1 VFREERRYLKGRR
14 HTLQLSYRPI
24 NIPALLLFAIFTATS
39 FSVSFADAARDTTSE
54 WKAKFHRTLNT
65 APVQGEI
72 KIDGDLNDPGWKNAT
87 RADNFVETN
96 PGDQVTPTMQSA
108 ALITY
113 DESNLY
119 VALIAYDDPKAVRV
133 ALRER
138 DNIFQDDYFGVM
150 LSTYGDIPWG
160 YELFSNPIGIQG
172 DLRMTSD
179 GNEDETFNIV
189 YYTEGKVTDSG
200 YQIEFAIPFSSLR
213 FPNTEEQNWRI
224 QFWRDQQ
231 REIRRRYA
239 WTAQE
244 RGNPC
249 WMCHFGYLTGIKG
262 IKPSSNIDII
272 PSALSFQSGSRIDP
286 GTPNSQF
293 DNEKIDAEAALNVR
307 YGITSNSSAEIAI
320 NPDFSQI
327 ESDAAQVDVNSTFG
341 LYYTER
347 RPFFQEG
354 SELFSTWVSGVYTRS
369 INNPLVAGKL
379 TGQFGRWCMAYLT
392 GYDENSPVTI
402 PLFEQSVQGL
412 FGKSVSNIFRVKRS
426 IGADSHIGAL
436 VTNRQLADYDE
447 GGSTGGSGT
456 TFGIDTKIR
465 LHKRWHIEWQTL
477 GSYTQEPVA
486 PDFVD
491 TSLYSIDTSFVI
503 DTMTNDTTDV
513 VVDSSYSGIA
523 QSRFNHDEHTVA
535 LDGEN
540 YWGAG
545 TYFSLERSGKVWNFD
560 YDYEDYTPTF
570 RADNGFVTQ
579 AGYRAMYLW
588 TGWFMRPNK
597 GWLLNVEPS
606 VSLGR
611 IWNHEAQF
619 TLSDRN
625 PGVKDE
631 WVRPGLFL
639 EFKGQTT
646 FYSEVLFSCERFG
659 MNQEFFTYIRRGYF
673 ELNTRPFKTIGFGG
687 WVNVGTGIYRDRV
700 NPELGNQTNAGG
712 YVNLRPTQQLFISPE
727 IEFAKLDHRDDY
739 MQANPDSAQNVYKG
753 FIVRSRVTYQFT
765 REMNLRVIVQYN
777 DFSDRF
783 DLEPMFSY
791 KINPFTVFYLGVN
804 SKFQHFNRTDYSL
817 AKSETE
823 LSERQ
828 FFAKFQYLIRM

>member
-1 VFREERRYLKGRR
+1 MNFV
-14 HTLQLSYRPI
+14 YRPI
-24 NIPALLLFAIFTATS
+24 NTPALLLFAILTATS
-39 FSVSFADAARDTTSE
+39 FSLSFADTARDTTAA

-65 APVQGEI
+65 SPIQGEI
-72 KIDGDLNDPGWKNAT
+72 KIDGDLNDSGWKNAT

-96 PGDQVTPTMQSA
+96 PGDQVTPGLQSA

-119 VALIAYDDPKAVRV
+119 VALIAYDDPKQVRV

-150 LSTYGDIPWG
+150 ISTYSDIPWG
-160 YELFSNPIGIQG
+160 YELFANPIGIQG
-172 DLRMTSD
+172 DLRMTAE
-179 GNEDETFNIV
+179 GNEDETFDIV

-213 FPNTEEQNWRI
+213 FPNTEEQTWRI

-231 REIRRRYA
+231 RNIRRKFA

-272 PSALSFQSGSRIDP
+272 PSLLSFQSGSLNDIDDP
-286 GTPNSQF
+286 RSEFNNN
-293 DNEKIDAEAALNVR
+293 DIDAEGSLNAR
-307 YGITSNSSAEIAI
+307 YGITSNSSAEITL

-354 SELFSTWVSGVYTRS
+354 SEMFNTWVSGVYTRT
-369 INNPLVAGKL
+369 INDPMVAAKL
-379 TGQFGRWCMAYLT
+379 TGQFGRWCAAYLV
-392 GYDENSPVTI
+392 GYDENSPVTV
-402 PLFEQSVQGL
+402 PLFEQSVQDL
-412 FGKSVSNIFRVKRS
+412 YGKSLSNIFRAKRS
-426 IGADSHIGAL
+426 FGSDSHFGILA
-436 VTNRQLADYDE
+436 TNRQLADYKPD
-447 GGSTGGSGT
+447 GGSTEFTGGSGS

-465 LHKRWHIEWQTL
+465 FHKRWHIELQTL

-486 PDFVD
+486 PDW
-491 TSLYSIDTSFVI
+491 IDTTVS
-503 DTMTNDTTDV
+503 D
-513 VVDSSYSGIA
+513 GIA
-523 QSRFNHDEHTVA
+523 QSTFNHASNTVA

-540 YWGAG
+540 YWGEA
-545 TYFSLERSGKVWNFD
+545 TYFSLERSGKTWNFD
-560 YDYEDYTPTF
+560 YDFEDYTPTF

-597 GWLLNVEPS
+597 GWLLNIEPS

-619 TLSDRN
+619 TISDRHT
-625 PGVKDE
+625 GVKDE

-659 MNQEFFTYIRRGYF
+659 IDREFFTYIRRGYF
-673 ELNTRPFKTIGFGG
+673 ELNTRPFKTIGFGA
-687 WVNVGTGIYRDRV
+687 WINVGTGIYRDRL

-712 YVNLRPTQQLFISPE
+712 SINFRPTQQLFISPS
-727 IEFAKLDHRDDY
+727 FNYAKLDHRDDY
-739 MQANPDSAQNVYKG
+739 MQANPDSAKNVYKG
-753 FIVRSRVTYQFT
+753 YILRSKITYQFT
-765 REMNLRVIVQYN
+765 REMNLRVVLQYN
-777 DFSDRF
+777 DFSERF
-783 DLEPMFSY
+783 DVEPLFSY

-804 SKFQHFNRTDYSL
+804 TKYNRYSPGTYNEGL
-817 AKSETE
+817 STEYELNKTETQ
-823 LSERQ
+823 LSQRQ
-828 FFAKFQYLIRM
+828 FFAKFQYLIRI